1 MPNIEA
7 NGIEKTPRDERL
19 AVVVRDATA
28 SDAHALARL
37 CTQLGYPTEPGAL
50 PHRLAEMKA
59 DNNVNV
65 FVAERG
71 GEVIGLATVHLRI
84 ALNHAHPLA
93 QLTLLVVDEAQRGF
107 GVGRALVDRVE
118 RFARERGSVRL
129 VVTTALQR
137 TGAHAFYE
145 RLAYRHTGRRYLK
158 DFD

>member
-7 NGIEKTPRDERL
+7 NGVDKALRDDR
-19 AVVVRDATA
+19 AGIVVREATA
-28 SDAHALARL
+28 SDAHALAHL
-37 CTQLGYPTEPGAL
+37 CTQLGYPTEPSAM
-50 PHRLAEMKA
+50 PRRLAQMKA
-59 DNNVNV
+59 DDNVNV

-71 GEVIGLATVHLRI
+71 GEVVGLATVHLRI
-84 ALNHAHPLA
+84 ALNHVHPLA
-93 QLTLLVVDEAQRGF
+93 QLTLLVVDEAQRGA
-107 GVGRALVDRVE
+107 GAGRALVDRVE
-118 RFARERGSVRL
+118 RFAREHGSVRI